1 MRIKKL
7 ILLLILTIILFL
19 LCIVFLHLKAGNKES
34 HIITDVPNLHN
45 GDAKFYDDY
54 ILTTLSGNLVIYDQK
69 GNEVKSFSDIR
80 ANWIYCQPEDHL
92 IVYANTNKQVGILLL
107 DDNLDILFNKIVME
121 TPNLQIDPTIVKVDE
136 TYYMTVTEIDGT
148 VNNADPNAENGT
160 YTLHL
165 YKSDNLTDWEL
176 AQDIIPAQNNIEDV
190 DLFYDND
197 RFYVTFEKET
207 VDKGDSSIHVAILD
221 RSLNSSLTTIYQ
233 LLDANCDHEPA
244 TIVKCRSG
252 YRLYYSCDKNYH
264 GESYAGAQIF
274 YADYDKNW
282 NPIRID
288 QEVHTQ
294 TTKGILL
301 YDVKKTKKGELY
313 LYSQNYS
320 TDCNMIIEEQ

>member
-1 MRIKKL
+1 ML
-7 ILLLILTIILFL
+7 
-19 LCIVFLHLKAGNKES
+19 
-34 HIITDVPNLHN
+34 
-45 GDAKFYDDY
+45 
-54 ILTTLSGNLVIYDQK
+54 
-69 GNEVKSFSDIR
+69 
-80 ANWIYCQPEDHL
+80 
-92 IVYANTNKQVGILLL
+92 
-107 DDNLDILFNKIVME
+107 
-121 TPNLQIDPTIVKVDE
+121 
-136 TYYMTVTEIDGT
+136 
-148 VNNADPNAENGT
+148 
-160 YTLHL
+160 
-165 YKSDNLTDWEL
+165 
-176 AQDIIPAQNNIEDV
+176 
-190 DLFYDND
+190 YDND

-244 TIVKCRSG
+244 TIVKRRSG

-294 TTKGILL
+294 TAKGILL
-301 YDVKKTKKGELY
+301 YDVEKTKKGELY